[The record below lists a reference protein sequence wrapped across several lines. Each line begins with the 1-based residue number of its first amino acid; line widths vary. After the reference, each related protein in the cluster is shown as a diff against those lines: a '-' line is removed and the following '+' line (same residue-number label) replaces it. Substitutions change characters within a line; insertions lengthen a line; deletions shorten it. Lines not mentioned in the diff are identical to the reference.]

1 MLVVVSGLPAVG
13 KSELA
18 DALGRRLGAAVL
30 SVDPI
35 EAAILR
41 CGIPRSF
48 ETGVAAYEVAAVLAE
63 HQLRLGLTVIADAVS
78 SLEVARRM
86 WRNAASRADTALC
99 VVEVICSDEET
110 HRDRLSRRT
119 RDIDGF
125 PEPSWDEV
133 VRRREEWEPWR
144 DDHLVVDS
152 IRPLEEN
159 TADALAFV
167 NH

>member
-13 KSELA
+13 KSELS
-18 DALGRRLGAAVL
+18 DALGRRMGAAVL

-78 SLEVARRM
+78 SLEVARSM
-86 WRNAASRADTALC
+86 WRNAASRAGTTLC

-110 HRDRLSRRT
+110 HRERLSRRT

-133 VRRREEWEPWR
+133 LRRREEWEPWR
-144 DDHLVVDS
+144 DEHLVVDS

-159 TADALAFV
+159 ITDALAFV